1 MQNTD
6 NQSQMCQFV
15 GAKTAFK
22 KSHE

>member
-6 NQSQMCQFV
+6 NQRQMRQFV
-15 GAKTAFK
+15 GAKSAFK